1 MQPFNAFKKNYAD
14 FVSIATLSCINTT
27 DTWSRKGNRT
37 YAATKKFAT
46 CFVNKSYRS
55 CDVDRKR
62 FATSHVRWTF
72 VNRPPGSISDPRPTL
87 WWWWWWWRW
96 TAVADAAPTW
106 TQLYQRLTE
115 LEAEVAIR
123 ASESRDTAARLE
135 RELSR
140 ATKSETELRKQ
151 LQTVELK
158 LKRTE
163 RMLITPGQ

>member
-1 MQPFNAFKKNYAD
+1 
-14 FVSIATLSCINTT
+14 
-27 DTWSRKGNRT
+27 
-37 YAATKKFAT
+37 
-46 CFVNKSYRS
+46 
-55 CDVDRKR
+55 
-62 FATSHVRWTF
+62 
-72 VNRPPGSISDPRPTL
+72 
-87 WWWWWWWRW
+87 
-96 TAVADAAPTW
+96 VADAAPTW